1 MEKLNLEAEMRSG
14 HNTKGQLNSLRKEGW
29 IPGVLYGRGKD
40 TIPLVIDGK
49 LVRQALSSEA
59 GENAVVELKIKNG
72 NSNENITENVMFK
85 EIQRDILVKDRL
97 LHVDLIRISLT
108 EKMLVNVPV
117 QFVGESEAPGVKE
130 GGLVQALLREVEVYC
145 LPASIPESL
154 EVDIS
159 HLNVGDSVV
168 ANELVLPEGVELRT
182 DPEETLAQVLMPRQ
196 EEEIEEEAVED
207 LTEEVLGEPASE
219 EEEPSSGSEESTEE

>member
-1 MEKLNLEAEMRSG
+1 MEKLYLEAERRSG

-40 TIPLVIDGK
+40 SIPLVLDVR
-49 LVRQALSSEA
+49 LVRQVLSSEA
-59 GENAVVELKIKNG
+59 GENAVVELQIKNG
-72 NSNENITENVMFK
+72 NSNKNITENVMFK
-85 EIQRDILVKDRL
+85 EIQRDILVRERL

-108 EKMLVNVPV
+108 EKILVNVPV

-154 EVDIS
+154 DVDIS
-159 HLNVGDSVV
+159 HLDVGDSVV
-168 ANELVLPEGVELRT
+168 ANELVLPKGVELRT
-182 DPEETLAQVLMPRQ
+182 EPEETLAQVLMPRQ
-196 EEEIEEEAVED
+196 EEEVEEEVED

-219 EEEPSSGSEESTEE
+219 EEESSSESEESTEE